1 MSRRQIEREQEA
13 RRELGHTQVSPATA
27 RALGSAFLLL
37 VFGGAL
43 AQLGLGDL
51 AAPWSALVART
62 PDACTLRAVERDFD
76 LGAGLAAR
84 WRPAVQ
90 AGLVRVGAG
99 NASAYVGRDGWLFQ
113 RASVDAA
120 LGGGFLDPRVQTHRV
135 RDAAACDP
143 VPQPDPLQ
151 AVLEWH
157 EALARRS
164 VRLVILPVPAKAEI
178 QPEQLAGPRA
188 ADARV
193 RNASYDGFVGALR
206 ARGVHVFEAHEILRA
221 TARSAHGPAYLAT
234 DTHWHPRAME
244 AVAEALAEQIRSE
257 LPLGSR
263 EVAFARE
270 SRQIRRRGDVAA
282 LLDLAGPLES
292 VEVRPVRPSPTES
305 RSAPVIVLGDSYTN
319 IYGSSQAFAGAEDPD
334 DVGWGADAGL
344 AEQLA
349 FYLGAPVQRIA
360 LNDDGA
366 FASRLELA
374 RRARA
379 AQRAGRDPFEGVS
392 VVVWQFA
399 SRELSLGDWRHI
411 DLDAM
416 ETPGSGA
423 EDRLAGGRRV
433 RARIIAR
440 AALPAPG
447 GPYPDALVALRIGDL
462 ESLDGRPIPAPE
474 GVVYLLA
481 VRENRALPA
490 VSALGPGDRVELR
503 LWDFEDQSV
512 AERYSTMRRT
522 ELDDP
527 DALLLP
533 AWFGELP

>member
-1 MSRRQIEREQEA
+1 MSRRQTEREQEA
-13 RRELGHTQVSPATA
+13 RRELGQTQVSPATA
-27 RALGSAFLLL
+27 RALGAAFLFL

-51 AAPWSALVART
+51 AAPWSALVARF

-99 NASAYVGRDGWLFQ
+99 NASAYVGRDGWLFH

-120 LGGGFLDPRVQTHRV
+120 LGRGFLDPRVQTHRV
-135 RDAAACDP
+135 RDAEACDP
-143 VPQPDPLQ
+143 VPHPDPLR
-151 AVLEWH
+151 AVVEWH

-164 VRLVILPVPAKAEI
+164 VRLMILPVPAKAEI

-188 ADARV
+188 AAARV
-193 RNASYDGFVGALR
+193 RNASYDGFVDALR
-206 ARGVHVFEAHEILRA
+206 ARGVHVFEPHEILRA
-221 TARSAHGPAYLAT
+221 TAGSARGPAYLAT
-234 DTHWHPRAME
+234 DTHWRPRAME
-244 AVAEALAEQIRSE
+244 AIAEALAERIRGE
-257 LPLGSR
+257 LPLGSH
-263 EVAFARE
+263 EVAFTRE
-270 SRQIRRRGDVAA
+270 RRQIRRRGDIAA
-282 LLDLAGPLES
+282 LLDLDWPLET
-292 VEVRPVRPSPTES
+292 VEVRPVRPSPTA
-305 RSAPVIVLGDSYTN
+305 RRPAPVIVLGDSYTN
-319 IYGSSQAFAGAEDPD
+319 IYSSPEAFAGTDDAD

-349 FYLGAPVQRIA
+349 FHLGAPVERIA

-379 AQRAGRDPFEGVS
+379 ARRAGRDPFDGVS

-399 SRELSLGDWRHI
+399 TRELSLGDWRHI
-411 DLDAM
+411 DLDAADTAGE
-416 ETPGSGA
+416 ETEASLPGA
-423 EDRLAGGRRV
+423 RRI
-433 RARIIAR
+433 RARVVSR

-447 GPYPDALVALRIGDL
+447 GPYPDALMALRISDIQ
-462 ESLDGRPIPAPE
+462 SLDGRPISAPE

-481 VRENRALPA
+481 VRENRTLPA

-503 LWDFEDQSV
+503 MWDFEDQTV
-512 AERYSTMRRT
+512 AERYSKLRRT